1 MSALFS
7 QALFTAPLFIGSL
20 LVLVALSKLANLESF
35 VASVADYEILPISL
49 VRPFASCLPFV
60 EVVLGFSL
68 LVGFRI
74 QLASYIVT
82 CLFSVFAIAIAVN
95 LWRGRTNIA

>member
-7 QALFTAPLFIGSL
+7 EVLFTTPLFIGSL

-74 QLASYIVT
+74 QLAKLYRYLS
-82 CLFSVFAIAIAVN
+82 LFCFRDCNRRQFVA
-95 LWRGRTNIA
+95 R